1 MGNSMG
7 QSRVLFVESF
17 GRSIQVTADGA
28 PKWKAGGMTVD
39 WTAIPACPAIGGTYY
54 GQTVAAGPSGVGQVT
69 FEDGV
74 VVKTGEK
81 ALRYGTVMMYDS
93 TIDTA
98 SVVDGDPN
106 GAYRPALTGDTL
118 ARSQTFIVNETVT
131 EDDTYSNHIG
141 GMDGGRMWRARMVK
155 SNTTV
160 ADNALVAGDQSEAA
174 VATYDSVGGGV
185 PPTLAQI
192 EAVLPLVVWALD
204 N

>member
-7 QSRVLFVESF
+7 QNRVLFTESF
-17 GRSIQVTADGA
+17 GRSIQVLADGVG
-28 PKWKAGGMTVD
+28 KFKAGGMTID
-39 WTAIPACPAIGGTYY
+39 WPSIPACPANGGTYY
-54 GQTVAAGPSGVGQVT
+54 GQTVANGQVT

-81 ALRYGTVMMYDS
+81 ALRYGTVVMYDS
-93 TIDTA
+93 ALDTA

-118 ARSQTFIVNETVT
+118 KKSETFVINETVL
-131 EDDTYSNHIG
+131 EEDTYSNHVG
-141 GMDGGRMWRARMVK
+141 GLEGGRLWRARMVK
-155 SNTTV
+155 SDTTV
-160 ADNALVAGDQSEAA
+160 ADNAAIAGDQSEAA

-192 EAVLPLVVWALD
+192 EAVLPLVTWALD